1 MQENILEVNNLNMH
15 YETISGKVAAVKD
28 ITFHVKKGESF
39 GLVGSSAITNLGL
52 QESARAITALCFIP
66 PDNS

>member
-15 YETISGKVAAVKD
+15 YETLGGEVAAVKD

-39 GLVGSSAITNLGL
+39 GLVGESGCGKSVSALSILKL
-52 QESARAITALCFIP
+52 
-66 PDNS
+66 

>member
-28 ITFHVKKGESF
+28 ITFHVKK
-39 GLVGSSAITNLGL
+39 VNLWI
-52 QESARAITALCFIP
+52 SR
-66 PDNS
+66 

>member
-28 ITFHVKKGESF
+28 ITFMLKK
-39 GLVGSSAITNLGL
+39 VNLL
-52 QESARAITALCFIP
+52 
-66 PDNS
+66 D